1 MRESVTRRECK
12 DGGMC
17 DDLGTWKSPR
27 GFTAA
32 RLTLPSGTEFEQ
44 PNHWGG
50 ASDTDSQRQP
60 GSEGS
65 SGGGPGVNL
74 GDGGEKRRRCG
85 KGRVS
90 CGSMRGDR

>member
-1 MRESVTRRECK
+1 VRM
-12 DGGMC
+12 GGCAMILE
-17 DDLGTWKSPR
+17 LGRSPR

-50 ASDTDSQRQP
+50 DSDTDSQRQP
-60 GSEGS
+60 GGEGG
-65 SGGGPGVNL
+65 SGGGRGVNL